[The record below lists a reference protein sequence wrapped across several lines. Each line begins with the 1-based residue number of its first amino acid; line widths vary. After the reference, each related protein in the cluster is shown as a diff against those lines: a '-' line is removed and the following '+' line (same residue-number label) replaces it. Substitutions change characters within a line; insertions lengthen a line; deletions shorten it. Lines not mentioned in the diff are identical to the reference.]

1 MAIDLNRMRD
11 FKHEDNLLKEKQEQ
25 PSPPSKEEQI
35 VELVKSVL
43 PEVEKVNEKKSK
55 AGRPQKNSGVQL
67 KSRMTVL
74 LSKEQREI
82 IERRRGAGRVGSID
96 SSSFIREWLVNSGMF
111 DTDKNPILESP
122 LANLETPFKK

>member
-82 IERRRGAGRVGSID
+82 IERRRGAGRLGSID

-111 DTDKNPILESP
+111 DTDKNPILENP

>member
-82 IERRRGAGRVGSID
+82 IERRRGAGRLGSID

-111 DTDKNPILESP
+111 DTDKNPILENP
-122 LANLETPFKK
+122 

>member
-55 AGRPQKNSGVQL
+55 VGRPQKNSGVQL

-82 IERRRGAGRVGSID
+82 IERRRGAGRLGSID

>member
-1 MAIDLNRMRD
+1 
-11 FKHEDNLLKEKQEQ
+11 
-25 PSPPSKEEQI
+25 
-35 VELVKSVL
+35 
-43 PEVEKVNEKKSK
+43 
-55 AGRPQKNSGVQL
+55 
-67 KSRMTVL
+67 MTVL

-82 IERRRGAGRVGSID
+82 IERRRGAGRLGSID

>member
-82 IERRRGAGRVGSID
+82 IERRRGAGKLGSID

>member
-55 AGRPQKNSGVQL
+55 VGRPQKHTGIQL
-67 KSRMTVL
+67 KSRLSVL
-74 LSKEQREI
+74 VYNEQKEI
-82 IERRRGAGRVGSID
+82 IERRRGAGRLGSID
-96 SSSFIREWLVNSGMF
+96 SSSFIREWLVSSGMF
-111 DTDKNPILESP
+111 DTEKNPILENP
-122 LANLETPFKK
+122 LSNLETPFKK

>member
-82 IERRRGAGRVGSID
+82 IERRRGAGRLGSID

>member
-25 PSPPSKEEQI
+25 PSPVSKEEQI

-82 IERRRGAGRVGSID
+82 IERRRGAGRLGSID

>member
-82 IERRRGAGRVGSID
+82 IERRRGAGRLGSID
-96 SSSFIREWLVNSGMF
+96 SSSFIREWLVSSGMF
-111 DTDKNPILESP
+111 DTEKNPILESP